1 MPTHT
6 RTHTPTHTHQDLNPL
21 PFVGMCANC
30 TAWLLYGTLTHDF
43 YVYFSNI
50 LGLLLAYFYIFT
62 SLKFAPEK
70 VCLRVCVSLCAWL
83 RLCAWPRAR
92 VCLVRCRHV
101 ARGRSRGVS

>member
-1 MPTHT
+1 MSCGPCQLAVCV
-6 RTHTPTHTHQDLNPL
+6 PLQDLNPL

-62 SLKFAPEK
+62 TLKFTQEQ
-70 VCLRVCVSLCAWL
+70 VSLNSWL
-83 RLCAWPRAR
+83 ADSA
-92 VCLVRCRHV
+92 
-101 ARGRSRGVS
+101 G